1 MGSPL
6 IAVLGGTAADGGG
19 VHGRRSRSAGLRRRY
34 GDFGGGEGSLYLGF
48 IWGVMVVM
56 VAGTGGR
63 RRGWLGS
70 GQLSG

>member
-48 IWGVMVVM
+48 
-56 VAGTGGR
+56 
-63 RRGWLGS
+63 LGCV
-70 GQLSG
+70 L